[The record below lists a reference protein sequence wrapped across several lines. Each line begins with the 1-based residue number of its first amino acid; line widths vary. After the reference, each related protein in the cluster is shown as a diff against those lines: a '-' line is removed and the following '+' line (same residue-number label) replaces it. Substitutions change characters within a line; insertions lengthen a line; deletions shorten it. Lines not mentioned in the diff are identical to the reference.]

1 MFKCKACDTTEFHL
15 VLNPS
20 FKGEVEVTTNEHDEV
35 LVRAGSGE
43 SKQEFI
49 ADLMF
54 MNQFAVCTNC
64 GAIKQ
69 WAYYFPKAKEP
80 SVNG

>member
-1 MFKCKACDTTEFHL
+1 MFKCRECESTEFHL

-20 FKGEVEVTTNEHDEV
+20 FKGQVEVTTNDHDEV
-35 LVRAGSGE
+35 LVRAGAGE
-43 SKQEFI
+43 SRQEFI

-54 MNQFAVCTNC
+54 MNQFAVCSGC

-69 WAYYFPKAKEP
+69 WMYFFPKGAAV
-80 SVNG
+80 S